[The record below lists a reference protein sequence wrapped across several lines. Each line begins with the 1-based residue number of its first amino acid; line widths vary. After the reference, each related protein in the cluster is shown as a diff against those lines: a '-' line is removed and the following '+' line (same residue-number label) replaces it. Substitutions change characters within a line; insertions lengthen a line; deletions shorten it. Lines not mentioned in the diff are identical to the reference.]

1 MRYIGRIITTA
12 KIDDAP
18 ELIEVTNDSSSIS
31 GDDVKIP
38 TLIIGYKNAVKLCGK
53 IKITEKK
60 VRNNLYWTF
69 SKRERRSDYI
79 SDLSDFY
86 EEVSRFV
93 LSCCG
98 YEYLDPITWSDEM
111 KDNFIKIMSGNRRKV
126 IYSTDTMYY
135 IYSTNAGKTYGMS
148 KTVMKYLGFPDNYFE
163 ICSGKKFPSTTI
175 INESDFQEARIAKNK
190 FIQPLLYY
198 LATF

>member
-12 KIDDAP
+12 KIDDVP

-79 SDLSDFY
+79 SDLTDFY
-86 EEVSRFV
+86 EEVSRFAV
-93 LSCCG
+93 SWCK

-126 IYSTDTMYY
+126 VYSADTMYY
-135 IYSTNAGKTYGMS
+135 IYSPNAGKTYGMS

-163 ICSGKKFPSTTI
+163 TCSGKKFPSTTI

>member
-12 KIDDAP
+12 KIDDIS

-60 VRNNLYWTF
+60 IRNNLYWTF

-86 EEVSRFV
+86 EEVSRSV
-93 LSCCG
+93 LSCCE

-111 KDNFIKIMSGNRRKV
+111 KDNFIKIMSGNHRKV

-135 IYSTNAGKTYGMS
+135 IYSPNAGKTYGMS

>member
-12 KIDDAP
+12 KIDDVP
-18 ELIEVTNDSSSIS
+18 ELVEVTNDSSSIS

-79 SDLSDFY
+79 SDLTDFY

-93 LSCCG
+93 MSCCK
-98 YEYLDPITWSDEM
+98 YEYIDPITWSEET
-111 KDNFIKIMSGNRRKV
+111 KDNFVKMMSGERRKIV
-126 IYSTDTMYY
+126 YSTDTMYY
-135 IYSTNAGKTYGMS
+135 IYSPNAGKTYGMS

-163 ICSGKKFPSTTI
+163 AHSGEKFPSTTI
-175 INESDFQEARIAKNK
+175 VSENDFLEMRMAKNK

-198 LATF
+198 LVTF

>member
-12 KIDDAP
+12 KIDDVP

-60 VRNNLYWTF
+60 IRNNLYWTF

-79 SDLSDFY
+79 SDLTDFY

-93 LSCCG
+93 LSCSE

-126 IYSTDTMYY
+126 VYSADTMYY
-135 IYSTNAGKTYGMS
+135 IYSPNAGKTYGMS

-163 ICSGKKFPSTTI
+163 SCSGKKFPSTTI
-175 INESDFQEARIAKNK
+175 INESEFQEARIAKNK